1 MRKAI
6 VATHCVSD
14 ASALTEEFTTLQ
26 FGDPVYYLLQRAD
39 KITNWKKGTPEVADI
54 EAYTRGRLFGKN
66 GEIRWEKTVD
76 GYSLLW
82 LSEKDKEG
90 DLPEPFTALGGEWE
104 ASAPQ
109 DVLLLGGG
117 DTQPWRD
124 TRIPRKLDYPMQ
136 WCESPQVRVIQY
148 KDRHSQ
154 TIRFTRYT
162 KFVNK

>member
-1 MRKAI
+1 MGKAI
-6 VATHCVSD
+6 VATHCVPD
-14 ASALTEEFTTLQ
+14 VSALTELLTTLS

-39 KITNWKKGTPEVADI
+39 KITNWKKGTPDAAEF
-54 EAYTRGRLFGKN
+54 EAYTRGRLFGEK
-66 GEIRWEKTVD
+66 GEIRWRKTTD
-76 GYSLLW
+76 GYALLW
-82 LSEKDKEG
+82 LSEG
-90 DLPEPFTALGGEWE
+90 DLPEPFTALGGKWHV
-104 ASAPQ
+104 SAPQ
-109 DVLLLGGG
+109 DVFLLGGG

-136 WCESPQVRVIQY
+136 WCPSPQVRVIQY